1 MIFMSYRRED
11 SSGHVNALQ
20 DKLKDHF
27 GDAAIVRDLA
37 AIRGGIEFRRF
48 IPETLA
54 KCSVLLALIG
64 PRWLIDKDGR
74 PRLEQEGDLVRA
86 EIAQALQ
93 QEGMLVIRVL
103 VGGVRTP
110 GIERASGY
118 LRALWAACCRVE
130 DTVGS
135 RCQRAHRRR
144 SGCPQRAR
152 ARRL

>member
-1 MIFMSYRRED
+1 MTICVCIEFLRTTAAADGHGHDLHELSARGFVGACERTPRQAQGSFRRRCD
-11 SSGHVNALQ
+11 L
-20 DKLKDHF
+20 
-27 GDAAIVRDLA
+27 RDLA

-103 VGGVRTP
+103 VGGVRMLWN
-110 GIERASGY
+110 RAC
-118 LRALWAACCRVE
+118 LWISPRS
-130 DTVGS
+130 VGGMLS
-135 RCQRAHRRR
+135 
-144 SGCPQRAR
+144 S
-152 ARRL
+152 